1 MYILLDHILQ
11 HEMIVFFSSFTL
23 LFHILKFK
31 SYFISGFDILKYAK
45 ILWLRLN
52 NYDRREANSSL
63 KSTQIVLLVVDNRE
77 RKKERNS
84 MDIAG
89 SSRSQGLGG

>member
-23 LFHILKFK
+23 LFHILN
-31 SYFISGFDILKYAK
+31 ISGFDILKYAK